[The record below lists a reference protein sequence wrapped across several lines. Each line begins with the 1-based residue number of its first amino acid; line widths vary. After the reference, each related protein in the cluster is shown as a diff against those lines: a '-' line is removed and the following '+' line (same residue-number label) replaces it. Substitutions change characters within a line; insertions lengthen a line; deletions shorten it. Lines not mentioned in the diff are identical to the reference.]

1 MKKTKIIMALAVL
14 VIMSVIG
21 TTVKGATILNYE
33 SLSYGDSIYKILVD
47 GQTYTIPQTV
57 TYEDGYRV

>member
-33 SLSYGDSIYKILVD
+33 SLKYKDFTRLLK
-47 GQTYTIPQTV
+47 
-57 TYEDGYRV
+57 